1 MICKILWKE
10 PTLCRSLAQVGDI
23 FASFNIYENLK
34 IMVIG
39 ILFTIGLCLDILL
52 YLFGGKKEL

>member
-1 MICKILWKE
+1 LI
-10 PTLCRSLAQVGDI
+10 
-23 FASFNIYENLK
+23 
-34 IMVIG
+34 IMFIG